1 MKIDFNGILDSKR
14 LAISRALSFVENT
27 DNLDMAITD
36 ALFQHLGRAYRIGV
50 TGPPGAGKSSLV
62 DRIISYW
69 RNQDKRIAVISVD
82 PTSPFTGGAILGDR
96 VRMGRHY
103 ADKGVFIRS
112 MATRGNHGG
121 LALRAQDA
129 ADIFDAAGFD
139 IIVYE
144 TVGVGQ
150 VELDVA
156 KAADTTLVVLVP
168 ESGDDIQAMKAGLM
182 EIADLFIINKSDRQG
197 ANQAF
202 AQIQSMLEMRHP
214 EKGLWPPQV
223 IKTSALKDEGIT
235 TLTDALVEH
244 RQYLN
249 EHGIIRQNFRDRI
262 LFKIKSHIEENV
274 LHTFWSEERR
284 KLLDQAMTT
293 DSVKNILPGKIVD
306 SLLKDEAKSPQ
317 V

>member
-1 MKIDFNGILDSKR
+1 
-14 LAISRALSFVENT
+14 
-27 DNLDMAITD
+27 
-36 ALFQHLGRAYRIGV
+36 
-50 TGPPGAGKSSLV
+50 
-62 DRIISYW
+62 
-69 RNQDKRIAVISVD
+69 
-82 PTSPFTGGAILGDR
+82 
-96 VRMGRHY
+96 
-103 ADKGVFIRS
+103 
-112 MATRGNHGG
+112 
-121 LALRAQDA
+121 
-129 ADIFDAAGFD
+129 
-139 IIVYE
+139 
-144 TVGVGQ
+144 
-150 VELDVA
+150 
-156 KAADTTLVVLVP
+156 VLVP

>member
-1 MKIDFNGILDSKR
+1 MKIDLNGILDSKR

-27 DNLDMAITD
+27 DNLDMEITD
-36 ALFQHLGRAYRIGV
+36 ALFSHLGRAYRIGV

-62 DRIISYW
+62 DRIITYW
-69 RNQDKRIAVISVD
+69 RNLGKRIAVISVD

-129 ADIFDAAGFD
+129 ADIFDAAGYD
-139 IIVYE
+139 VIVYE

-182 EIADLFIINKSDRQG
+182 EIADLFVINKADRQG

-235 TLTDALVEH
+235 ALTDALEQH
-244 RQYLN
+244 REFLD

-262 LFKIKSHIEENV
+262 QFKIKSHIDENV
-274 LHTFWSEERR
+274 LHKFWTPHRR
-284 KLLDQAMTT
+284 ALLDQSMATENVM
-293 DSVKNILPGKIVD
+293 NILPGKIVD
-306 SLLKDEAKSPQ
+306 SLLRDEME
-317 V
+317 